1 MHLFSCACSH
11 RLLHIDSVYRRRYH
25 PSNMVDDQS
34 GGEFNGLN
42 RHEANARVRAEQEYL
57 HNVIDKHQQSSQPE
71 ASPQHHDA
79 LQQIKDESIGAV
91 VVVQLSNNTSHTYPV
106 QPLIAYCETATRMVT
121 WRKRCGEKGG
131 FIAKSNGSATERLD
145 TSTTSS
151 SEAEEK
157 ENHPIMEL
165 SLVEFDADATIS
177 FIEVLVSLH
186 DHDQTRAAD
195 TAVPKPQDMST
206 PISRKRQMNY
216 DMDEELSKQQLIS
229 LIDDGMIPAIH
240 IVECLKIAHYLQC
253 RIVFDTLASI
263 LEHSIDSH
271 NCMSICSLAD
281 AMNLKSLFE
290 ASANFVIERL
300 DSFQGT
306 AVASEAGEETQS
318 SCSSSCDDVDGKEGF
333 NEVWTSL
340 PYDLRSRVL
349 TMRNVM
355 RSSVIG
361 RGSKVSG
368 LFFSSASEFLA
379 IFRETIRDQEERL
392 SEAKKRSD
400 EVIRERREEW
410 AAICQRRGPWF
421 DRSVKASNEFVY
433 GADVLYSLEKIE
445 KQSRRLNTLRSF
457 YEDQKIIFRGGG
469 FESEIIL

>member
-1 MHLFSCACSH
+1 
-11 RLLHIDSVYRRRYH
+11 
-25 PSNMVDDQS
+25 
-34 GGEFNGLN
+34 
-42 RHEANARVRAEQEYL
+42 
-57 HNVIDKHQQSSQPE
+57 
-71 ASPQHHDA
+71 
-79 LQQIKDESIGAV
+79 
-91 VVVQLSNNTSHTYPV
+91 
-106 QPLIAYCETATRMVT
+106 
-121 WRKRCGEKGG
+121 
-131 FIAKSNGSATERLD
+131 
-145 TSTTSS
+145 
-151 SEAEEK
+151 
-157 ENHPIMEL
+157 
-165 SLVEFDADATIS
+165 
-177 FIEVLVSLH
+177 
-186 DHDQTRAAD
+186 
-195 TAVPKPQDMST
+195 
-206 PISRKRQMNY
+206 
-216 DMDEELSKQQLIS
+216 
-229 LIDDGMIPAIH
+229 
-240 IVECLKIAHYLQC
+240 
-253 RIVFDTLASI
+253 
-263 LEHSIDSH
+263 
-271 NCMSICSLAD
+271 
-281 AMNLKSLFE
+281 MNLKSLFE
-290 ASANFVIERL
+290 ASVNFVIERL

-318 SCSSSCDDVDGKEGF
+318 SCSSSCDDVDGKEGS

-392 SEAKKRSD
+392 SEAKKRTD